1 MGAGGHL
8 RRKRACPLRVPQGH
22 AISIS
27 FDRLTGI
34 ARGSTIDSRLGMWG
48 GRRFCERRSRA
59 DRDVRLTWRAR
70 WLHNREW
77 LRNWRSSSRVVY
89 FCVCVAPSRTVLS
102 SVSLSLRS
110 EWGRVGL
117 YGAGGGSPG
126 AGDAEVLACHDASDD
141 RLGNSS
147 PKMGS
152 KLMSSNE
159 TVLN

>member
-1 MGAGGHL
+1 MGVGGHL

-89 FCVCVAPSRTVLS
+89 FCVCVPYVQY
-102 SVSLSLRS
+102 SVAFRSLSARS
-110 EWGRVGL
+110 
-117 YGAGGGSPG
+117 GAGGVVRRWGGGSPG

-141 RLGNSS
+141 RIGNSS
-147 PKMGS
+147 PKMGT

-159 TVLN
+159 TVL